1 MVHRTRLARP
11 CDRRRLTASILAL
24 AVLLTCH
31 WSLAQDALAGSYG
44 DGRLSVTVQGG
55 AGQYAGEIHLDGQAF
70 PISAQG
76 TPERIDGTF
85 AVGADR
91 FPFSAGLQGDVLVLS
106 TGGATYHLARQA
118 PGRQDEPGPVA
129 QAAAGLVQPGVRLT
143 YEVQVASHPG
153 TNSGPD
159 ARGSGGSGLRQVDV
173 LHVGADLCVANRL
186 ELLYSPLDGS
196 ITPSTDQGGVIVDR
210 SGACWEFWWPPEQV
224 ASYAPPP
231 GTSQQVGRGPYQ
243 FGQGGQ
249 GGQEVEALFVSE
261 EDAERR
267 FSVAIDVA
275 SGIMLHFTE
284 GTGPR
289 TVPAPGPTYSSS
301 TRLVAVRQRDFPWD
315 LRAPLPASV
324 RDVQDVT
331 IRYQTTMDGASGS
344 FPGSATTDRGQSRL
358 TVAERHPNL
367 LLLRPADAGAPASQ
381 DQPGY
386 VALASDATL
395 LVPPAAIA
403 GLRPGQLLD
412 ADPASGYRIEVER
425 VDGTALVLVTRGRGY
440 EARARFDPRTG
451 LLVSQSAWQNDG
463 AMVLEVQMELDWR

>member
-1 MVHRTRLARP
+1 MVHRTRLARHGA
-11 CDRRRLTASILAL
+11 RLRFAPLPLTLAL
-24 AVLLTCH
+24 LLTCT
-31 WSLAQDALAGSYG
+31 WSLAQDALAGSYS
-44 DGRLSVTVQGG
+44 DGRLSVTIQAG
-55 AGQYAGEIHLDGQAF
+55 AGQYAGEIHLDGQTF
-70 PISAQG
+70 PFSAQG

-106 TGGATYHLARQA
+106 TGGATYHLARQTT
-118 PGRQDEPGPVA
+118 GRQDEPGPVA
-129 QAAAGLVQPGVRLT
+129 TAGNGSIQPGLRLT

-173 LHVGADLCVANRL
+173 LHVDAELCIVNVL
-186 ELLYSPLDGS
+186 ELGYSPLDGS
-196 ITPSTDQGGVIVDR
+196 ITPTAGVGGVIVDR
-210 SGACWEFWWPPEQV
+210 SGVCGEFWWPPERLER
-224 ASYAPPP
+224 YAPPP
-231 GTSQQVGRGPYQ
+231 GASQQVGRGPYQ
-243 FGQGGQ
+243 VGQGDQ
-249 GGQEVEALFVSE
+249 DVQALFVSE
-261 EDAERR
+261 ELAETR
-267 FSVAIDVA
+267 FSYAYDLA

-289 TVPAPGPTYSSS
+289 TVPAPGPTSSAS
-301 TRLVAVRQRDFPWD
+301 NRLVAVRQRDLPWD

-331 IRYQTTMDGASGS
+331 IRFQTTMDLASGS

-367 LLLRPADAGAPASQ
+367 LLLRPADAGPAPTQ
-381 DQPGY
+381 GQPGY
-386 VALASDATL
+386 VALANDATL

-412 ADPASGYRIEVER
+412 EDPASGYRLEVER
-425 VDGTALVLVTRGRGY
+425 VDATGLVLVTRGRGY

-451 LLVSQSAWQNDG
+451 LLVSQSSWQNDG
-463 AMVLEVQMELDWR
+463 AMALELQMELDWL